1 MEPQTSSPASSPAPT
16 PAPARVWSPDVGG
29 GPLFARTWR
38 LSGAAYPAA
47 DGMELV
53 LEVILPGMAALPGF
67 SGASVVIDRATG
79 EVITTA
85 FWDSLEHLEA
95 SAVAARNA
103 SVAGGILA
111 DGATIEELRVCD
123 VLAVVPTPAV
133 ADPGLRPPDS
143 PPDSLPDTDRDATS
157 PASGG

>member
-1 MEPQTSSPASSPAPT
+1 MEPHTPSPASPSFPG
-16 PAPARVWSPDVGG
+16 WSPDVGG

-38 LSGAAYPAA
+38 LTGAGYPAP

-53 LEVILPGMAALPGF
+53 LEVILPGIAALPGF
-67 SGASVVIDRATG
+67 SGGSVVIDRETG
-79 EVITTA
+79 EVMTTM

-95 SAVAARNA
+95 SAVAATSA

-123 VLAVVPTPAV
+123 VLAVLPGPAV
-133 ADPGLRPPDS
+133 SDPGLRPPG
-143 PPDSLPDTDRDATS
+143 TDRDGPS
-157 PASGG
+157 PRGGR

>member
-1 MEPQTSSPASSPAPT
+1 MEPQTPSTA
-16 PAPARVWSPDVGG
+16 PAPASVAGWSPTVGG

-38 LSGAAYPAA
+38 LTGAAYPAP

-67 SGASVVIDRATG
+67 SGATVVIDRATG

-133 ADPGLRPPDS
+133 ADPGLRPPG
-143 PPDSLPDTDRDATS
+143 TDRDAPS
-157 PASGG
+157 PRSGG

>member
-1 MEPQTSSPASSPAPT
+1 MEPQTPSTAPASASSTASSPAPV
-16 PAPARVWSPDVGG
+16 AGWSPTMGG

-38 LSGAAYPAA
+38 LTGAPYPAP

-67 SGASVVIDRATG
+67 SGATVVIDRATG

-95 SAVAARNA
+95 SAVAAARA
-103 SVAGGILA
+103 SAAGGILA

-123 VLAVVPTPAV
+123 VLAVLPTPAV
-133 ADPGLRPPDS
+133 SDPGLRPPGSD
-143 PPDSLPDTDRDATS
+143 PDAPIPR
-157 PASGG
+157 SGG

>member
-1 MEPQTSSPASSPAPT
+1 MEPQTPSTAPESASSTASSPSAG
-16 PAPARVWSPDVGG
+16 WSPTVGG

-38 LSGAAYPAA
+38 LAGAAYPAP

-67 SGASVVIDRATG
+67 SGGSVVIDRDTG
-79 EVITTA
+79 EVMTTM

-95 SAVAARNA
+95 SAVAARSA

-123 VLAVVPTPAV
+123 VLAVVPTRAV
-133 ADPGLRPPDS
+133 ADPGLRPPG
-143 PPDSLPDTDRDATS
+143 TDRDAPS
-157 PASGG
+157 PRSGG